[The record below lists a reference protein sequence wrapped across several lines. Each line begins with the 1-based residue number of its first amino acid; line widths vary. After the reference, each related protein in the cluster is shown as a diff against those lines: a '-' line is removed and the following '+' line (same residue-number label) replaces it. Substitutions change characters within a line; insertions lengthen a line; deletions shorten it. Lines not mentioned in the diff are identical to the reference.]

1 MASPMPSSEIT
12 LTEKTE
18 TSVKRAITRTSARA
32 PTIASRPTRAGIEAA
47 TRLPKIRR
55 ASSTTIGS
63 EIDSARARSSLVI
76 SLTSL

>member
-1 MASPMPSSEIT
+1 MPSSEIT

-18 TSVKRAITRTSARA
+18 TSVNVLITRTSARA
-32 PTIASRPTRAGIEAA
+32 PTIASSPTRAGIEAA
-47 TRLPKIRR
+47 TRLPKISSARR
-55 ASSTTIGS
+55 RTIGI

>member
-1 MASPMPSSEIT
+1 MPSSEIT

-18 TSVKRAITRTSARA
+18 TSVNVLITRTSASA
-32 PTIASRPTRAGIEAA
+32 PTMASSPTRAGIEAA
-47 TRLPKIRR
+47 TRLPKISSARR
-55 ASSTTIGS
+55 STIGI